1 MENVFTGNDIDQQE
15 IKRESSIDFKMVTFS
30 LAGKDYGID
39 IMKVKEISK
48 AGKFTF
54 VPNSAPYVRGVYNLR
69 GDIISV
75 IDLRIF
81 FNQPAKQTGEND
93 LESMIIV
100 RLEDHVI
107 GIIVDEIDKV
117 VGISSDNVQPP
128 HPLFGDINIKYI
140 SGIAENNN
148 RLYVIL
154 DVDAIFGEK
163 SEDEI
168 KRDTP
173 TAAVPD
179 NYPATFDVEPEKTV
193 AAAAQV
199 ETDQIDRSERELGF
213 IKETLVTFKQFYS
226 SAVNDKWIKLRYSQW
241 FEDRYN
247 SNLSIQ
253 LTGVEDAD
261 KYLQSF
267 YSPFNG
273 QLWTEEYINQ
283 IAQYIPKESSGNF
296 NIWNPGCGKGYE
308 TYSIV
313 SMMKKFKP
321 ELNLKIHGSDKD
333 LISVASA
340 PGLMFN
346 QNMVPDFY
354 EEFMVESNNGLQFLS
369 TMKDLIMFE
378 FRDLENLEVFSR
390 LDMVIIRDVLSF
402 LKEDLQSRVIQ
413 VILDNMKDNGVVIL
427 GKNEVLP
434 DLNGWEDISGN
445 GISAYRKR

>member
-1 MENVFTGNDIDQQE
+1 MENVFTDNDINQLE
-15 IKRESSIDFKMVTFS
+15 IKKESSIDFKMVTFT

-81 FNQPAKQTGEND
+81 FNQPAKQSGEND

-117 VGISSDNVQPP
+117 VGISSENVQPP

-140 SGIAENNN
+140 SGIAENNS

-163 SEDEI
+163 SDEDTISEVTSSAI
-168 KRDTP
+168 P
-173 TAAVPD
+173 ASYAAS
-179 NYPATFDVEPEKTV
+179 FEV
-193 AAAAQV
+193 AAEQQV
-199 ETDQIDRSERELGF
+199 DDRESEKEDRANRELGF
-213 IKETLVTFKQFYS
+213 IKETLVTFKQFYAS
-226 SAVNDKWIKLRYSQW
+226 QVNDGWIRKRYSQW
-241 FEDRYN
+241 FEERYN
-247 SNLSIQ
+247 NDLSIQ
-253 LTGVEDAD
+253 LTGVDDAD
-261 KYLQSF
+261 SYLQTF
-267 YSPFNG
+267 YSPYSNM
-273 QLWTEEYINQ
+273 LWSEEYINQ
-283 IAQYIPKESSGNF
+283 VSQFIPAVSSGNF
-296 NIWNPGCGKGYE
+296 NIWNPGCGKGFE

-313 SMMKKFKP
+313 SMIKKFKP
-321 ELNLKIHGSDKD
+321 ELNIKAHGSDKD

-340 PGLMFN
+340 PGLVFN
-346 QNMVPDFY
+346 NNTVPDFY
-354 EEFMVESNNGLQFLS
+354 DDFMVESSNGLQFIS
-369 TMKDLIMFE
+369 TIKDMIMFE

-390 LDMVIIRDVLSF
+390 LDMVVIRDVISF
-402 LKEDLQSRVIQ
+402 LKGDLQSRVIQ
-413 VILDNMKDNGVVIL
+413 VILDNMKDNGVLIL

-434 DLNGWEDISGN
+434 DLGGWEDISGN
-445 GISAYRKR
+445 GISAYRKK

>member
-1 MENVFTGNDIDQQE
+1 MEKVFTDNDTQQQE
-15 IKRESSIDFKMVTFS
+15 VKKESSIDFKMVTFS
-30 LAGKDYGID
+30 LAGKEYGID

-81 FNQPAKQTGEND
+81 FNQPSKQSVEHD

-107 GIIVDEIDKV
+107 GIIVDDIDKV
-117 VGISSDNVQPP
+117 VGIPSESIQAP

-140 SGIAENNN
+140 SGIAENNS

-163 SEDEI
+163 TEDDN
-168 KRDTP
+168 RADTSVSNKSTSSQGEKP
-173 TAAVPD
+173 VGH
-179 NYPATFDVEPEKTV
+179 KTV
-193 AAAAQV
+193 ASVAEDTV
-199 ETDQIDRSERELGF
+199 DRSERELGF

-226 SAVNDKWIKLRYSQW
+226 SPINDNWIKKRYSQW
-241 FEDRYN
+241 FEERYN
-247 SNLSIQ
+247 SGKSIQ
-253 LTGVEDAD
+253 LTGVEDAE
-261 KYLQSF
+261 KYLQTF
-267 YSPFNG
+267 NSPFTG
-273 QLWTEEYINQ
+273 MLWSEEYINQ
-283 IAQYIPKESSGNF
+283 ISKLIPQGSSGNF
-296 NIWNPGCGKGYE
+296 NVWNPGCGKGYE

-313 SMMKKFKP
+313 SMLKKYRP
-321 ELNLKIHGSDKD
+321 ELNLKLHGSDKD

-346 QNMVPDFY
+346 KNNVPDFY
-354 EEFMVESNNGLQFLS
+354 DEFMVESNNGYQFQTS
-369 TMKDLIMFE
+369 IKDLIMFE

-390 LDMVIIRDVLSF
+390 LDMVFARDVLSF
-402 LKEDLQSRVIQ
+402 LKEDLQKKVLEVI
-413 VILDNMKDNGVVIL
+413 VDNMKDNGVLVL
-427 GKNEVLP
+427 GKNEILP
-434 DLNGWEDISGN
+434 DLAGWEDISHN
-445 GISAYRKR
+445 DINAYRKK

>member
-1 MENVFTGNDIDQQE
+1 MENVFTDNDIDQLE
-15 IKRESSIDFKMVTFS
+15 NKRETSIDFKMVTFS
-30 LAGKDYGID
+30 LAGKDYGVD

-81 FNQPAKQTGEND
+81 FNQPAKQAGEND

-117 VGISSDNVQPP
+117 VGISSDSVQPP

-140 SGIAENNN
+140 SGIAENNS

-163 SEDEI
+163 SEDGAKSDIPSAE
-168 KRDTP
+168 KP
-173 TAAVPD
+173 AEYAA
-179 NYPATFDVEPEKTV
+179 NFDVAPEQQLV
-193 AAAAQV
+193 NSAGDD
-199 ETDQIDRSERELGF
+199 EDRAERELGF
-213 IKETLVTFKQFYS
+213 IKETLITFKQFYS
-226 SAVNDKWIKLRYSQW
+226 SEVNSGWIKKRYSQW

-247 SNLSIQ
+247 KDQSIQ
-253 LTGVEDAD
+253 LTGIDDAD
-261 KYLQSF
+261 SYLLSF
-267 YSPFNG
+267 YSPYTNM
-273 QLWTEEYINQ
+273 LWSEEYINQ
-283 IAQYIPKESSGNF
+283 IALLIPPASNGNF

-313 SMMKKFKP
+313 SMIKKFKP
-321 ELNLKIHGSDKD
+321 EVNLKVHGSDKD

-340 PGLMFN
+340 PGLIFN
-346 QNMVPDFY
+346 NNTVPDFY

-369 TMKDLIMFE
+369 SIKDQIMFE

-402 LKEDLQSRVIQ
+402 LKKDLQKRVVQ
-413 VILDNMKDNGVVIL
+413 VIWDNMKENGVLIL
-427 GKNEVLP
+427 GQNEILP
-434 DLNGWEDISGN
+434 DLDGWEDISGN
-445 GISAYRKR
+445 GICAYRKK

>member
-1 MENVFTGNDIDQQE
+1 MENVFTDNKIDQQT
-15 IKRESSIDFKMVTFS
+15 IKKETSIDFKMVTFT
-30 LAGKDYGID
+30 LAGKDYGIN

-81 FNQPAKQTGEND
+81 FNQPVKQAGEND

-117 VGISSDNVQPP
+117 VGISSEKVQPP

-148 RLYVIL
+148 HLYVIL
-154 DVDAIFGEK
+154 DVDAIFGSKSKEEEK
-163 SEDEI
+163 VEVSTIKSPEDI
-168 KRDTP
+168 SP
-173 TAAVPD
+173 V
-179 NYPATFDVEPEKTV
+179 YSEPEQTFSI
-193 AAAAQV
+193 V
-199 ETDQIDRSERELGF
+199 EEKDNSEWELGF

-226 SAVNDKWIKLRYSQW
+226 TAVNEQWIKKRYSIW

-247 SNLSIQ
+247 NNLSIQ
-253 LTGVEDAD
+253 LTDLDDAEA
-261 KYLQSF
+261 YLQPF
-267 YSPFNG
+267 YSPFTNT
-273 QLWTEEYINQ
+273 LWSEEYINTIQ
-283 IAQYIPKESSGNF
+283 KFISTEPGGNF

-313 SMMKKFKP
+313 SMLKKIRP
-321 ELNLKIHGSDKD
+321 EQNLKVHGSDKD

-340 PGLMFN
+340 PGLLFDKST
-346 QNMVPDFY
+346 VPDFY
-354 EEFMVESNNGLQFLS
+354 DEFMIESGGGYQFLS
-369 TMKDLIMFE
+369 SIKDLIMFE
-378 FRDLENLEVFSR
+378 FRDLENLEIFSK

-402 LKEDLQSRVIQ
+402 LKEDLQSKVIK
-413 VILDNMKDNGVVIL
+413 VITENMKENGIL
-427 GKNEVLP
+427 VLGQNEVLP
-434 DLNGWEDISGN
+434 DSSDWESLSDN
-445 GISAYRKR
+445 GIMVYRKR

>member
-1 MENVFTGNDIDQQE
+1 MENVITDNDLNQQE
-15 IKRESSIDFKMVTFS
+15 IKKESSIDFKMVTFS

-81 FNQPAKQTGEND
+81 FNQPAKQSGEND

-117 VGISSDNVQPP
+117 VGISSQDVQPP

-154 DVDAIFGEK
+154 DVDAIFGTKSDEEEK
-163 SEDEI
+163 
-168 KRDTP
+168 KDTSILS
-173 TAAVPD
+173 TGE
-179 NYPATFDVEPEKTV
+179 NYPETAEVEQVQASVAVTEKT
-193 AAAAQV
+193 
-199 ETDQIDRSERELGF
+199 ERSERELGF

-226 SAVNDKWIKLRYSQW
+226 SAVNDSWIKKRYSQW

-247 SNLSIQ
+247 KDLSIQ

-267 YSPFNG
+267 YSPYTSM
-273 QLWTEEYINQ
+273 LWSEEYIEQ
-283 IAQYIPKESSGNF
+283 MSQFIPKESSGNF

-308 TYSIV
+308 TYSVV
-313 SMMKKFKP
+313 SMIKKYKP
-321 ELNLKIHGSDKD
+321 ELNLKVHGSDKD

-346 QNMVPDFY
+346 KNTVPDFY
-354 EEFMVESNNGLQFLS
+354 NEFMVEGKNGFQFQ
-369 TMKDLIMFE
+369 TFIKDLIMFE

-402 LKEDLQSRVIQ
+402 LKEDLQSRVLE
-413 VILDNMKDNGVVIL
+413 VILDNLKDNGVMIL

-434 DLNGWEDISGN
+434 NLSGWEDISAN
-445 GISAYRKR
+445 GICAYRKK

>member
-1 MENVFTGNDIDQQE
+1 MENVFTDNDINQLE
-15 IKRESSIDFKMVTFS
+15 IKKESSIDFKMVTFT

-81 FNQPAKQTGEND
+81 FNQPAKQSGEND

-117 VGISSDNVQPP
+117 VGISSENVQPP

-140 SGIAENNN
+140 SGIAENNS

-163 SEDEI
+163 SDEDTISEVTSSAI
-168 KRDTP
+168 P
-173 TAAVPD
+173 ASYAAS
-179 NYPATFDVEPEKTV
+179 FEV
-193 AAAAQV
+193 AAEQQV
-199 ETDQIDRSERELGF
+199 DDRESEKEDRANRELGF
-213 IKETLVTFKQFYS
+213 IKETLVTFKQFYAS
-226 SAVNDKWIKLRYSQW
+226 QVNDGWIRKRYSLW
-241 FEDRYN
+241 FEERYN
-247 SNLSIQ
+247 NDLSIQ
-253 LTGVEDAD
+253 LTGVDDAD
-261 KYLQSF
+261 SYLQTF
-267 YSPFNG
+267 YSPYSNM
-273 QLWTEEYINQ
+273 LWSEEYINQ
-283 IAQYIPKESSGNF
+283 VSQFIPAVSSGNF
-296 NIWNPGCGKGYE
+296 NIWNPGCGKGFE

-313 SMMKKFKP
+313 SMIKKFKP
-321 ELNLKIHGSDKD
+321 ELNIKAHGSDKD

-340 PGLMFN
+340 PGLVFN
-346 QNMVPDFY
+346 NNTVPGFY
-354 EEFMVESNNGLQFLS
+354 DDFMVESSNGLQFIS
-369 TMKDLIMFE
+369 TIKDMIMFE

-390 LDMVIIRDVLSF
+390 LDMVVIRDVISF
-402 LKEDLQSRVIQ
+402 LKGDLQSRVIQ
-413 VILDNMKDNGVVIL
+413 VILDNMKDNGVLIL

-434 DLNGWEDISGN
+434 DLGGWEDISGN
-445 GISAYRKR
+445 GISAYRKK

>member
-1 MENVFTGNDIDQQE
+1 MENVFTDNDIDQQV
-15 IKRESSIDFKMVTFS
+15 IKKESSIDFKMVTFS
-30 LAGKDYGID
+30 LAGKDYGVD

-81 FNQPAKQTGEND
+81 FNQPAMQAGDHD

-117 VGISSDNVQPP
+117 VGISSDSVQPP

-154 DVDAIFGEK
+154 DVDAIFGGKTEDDSTADISLSNK
-163 SEDEI
+163 SERYNSEDKE
-168 KRDTP
+168 
-173 TAAVPD
+173 
-179 NYPATFDVEPEKTV
+179 TV
-193 AAAAQV
+193 AEKPSV
-199 ETDQIDRSERELGF
+199 SDKLDNTERELEF
-213 IKETLVTFKQFYS
+213 IKETLITFKQFYAS
-226 SAVNDKWIKLRYSQW
+226 SINDQWIKKRYSQW

-247 SNLSIQ
+247 ADLSIQ
-253 LTGVEDAD
+253 LTGVDDAE
-261 KYLQSF
+261 KYLQTF
-267 YSPFNG
+267 YSPFTG
-273 QLWTEEYINQ
+273 MLWSEEYINEVSKL
-283 IAQYIPKESSGNF
+283 IPNTTSGNF

-308 TYSIV
+308 SYSIV
-313 SMMKKFKP
+313 SMIKKYKP

-346 QNMVPDFY
+346 KGNVPDFY
-354 EEFMVESNNGLQFLS
+354 NEFMVESSNGYQFQTS
-369 TMKDLIMFE
+369 IKDLIMFE

-402 LKEDLQSRVIQ
+402 LKKDLQSRILQ
-413 VILDNMKDNGVVIL
+413 VIFDNIKENGVLII
-427 GKNEVLP
+427 GKNEVLR
-434 DLNGWEDISGN
+434 DLDGWEDISSN
-445 GISAYRKR
+445 GINAYRKK

>member
-1 MENVFTGNDIDQQE
+1 MENVFTDNSVNQQD

-81 FNQPAKQTGEND
+81 FNQPAKQSGEND

-100 RLEDHVI
+100 RLEDHVM

-117 VGISSDNVQPP
+117 VGISSENVQPP

-140 SGIAENNN
+140 SGVAENNN

-163 SEDEI
+163 SDEDKKTDVTTNI
-168 KRDTP
+168 KP
-173 TAAVPD
+173 ESYASE
-179 NYPATFDVEPEKTV
+179 YKSEVEQSQPV
-193 AAAAQV
+193 ANDQV
-199 ETDQIDRSERELGF
+199 DRSDRELGF
-213 IKETLVTFKQFYS
+213 IKETLITFKQFYA
-226 SAVNDKWIKLRYSQW
+226 SAVNEKWIKKRYSNW

-247 SNLSIQ
+247 DNQSIQ
-253 LTGVEDAD
+253 LTGIDDAD
-261 KYLQSF
+261 SYLSSF
-267 YSPFNG
+267 YSPYNG
-273 QLWTEEYINQ
+273 TLWSEEYINQ
-283 IAQYIPKESSGNF
+283 IARFIPGETSGNF

-313 SMMKKFKP
+313 SMIKKFKP
-321 ELNLKIHGSDKD
+321 DFNLKIHGSDKD

-340 PGLMFN
+340 PGLLFGKST
-346 QNMVPDFY
+346 VPDFY
-354 EEFMVESNNGLQFLS
+354 DEFMVEGNNGYQFLTS
-369 TMKDLIMFE
+369 LKDLIMFE

-402 LKEDLQSRVIQ
+402 LKDDLQNKVIQ
-413 VILDNMKDNGVVIL
+413 VILDNMKDKGILIL
-427 GKNEVLP
+427 GKNEELP
-434 DLNGWEDISGN
+434 DLNGWDDISES
-445 GISAYRKR
+445 GITVYRKK

>member
-1 MENVFTGNDIDQQE
+1 MENVITDNVLEQQE
-15 IKRESSIDFKMVTFS
+15 IKKESSIDFKMVTFS
-30 LAGKDYGID
+30 LAGKDYGVD

-81 FNQPAKQTGEND
+81 FNQPAKQSGEND

-117 VGISSDNVQPP
+117 VGISSESVQPP

-140 SGIAENNN
+140 SGIAESNS

-154 DVDAIFGEK
+154 DVDAIFGTK
-163 SEDEI
+163 SEEVVPKETLKSESLQDDAPSIESV
-168 KRDTP
+168 P
-173 TAAVPD
+173 QAVSAAIPD
-179 NYPATFDVEPEKTV
+179 PK
-193 AAAAQV
+193 
-199 ETDQIDRSERELGF
+199 DRSDRELGF

-226 SAVNDKWIKLRYSQW
+226 SAINDNWIKSRYSQW
-241 FEDRYN
+241 FEERYN
-247 SNLSIQ
+247 KDQSIQ
-253 LTGVEDAD
+253 LTGIDDAEN
-261 KYLQSF
+261 YLSSF
-267 YSPFNG
+267 YSPYTNM
-273 QLWTEEYINQ
+273 LWSEDYINQ
-283 IAQYIPKESSGNF
+283 IAQFIPKVSSGNF

-308 TYSIV
+308 TYSII
-313 SMMKKFKP
+313 SMMKKFRP
-321 ELNLKIHGSDKD
+321 ELNLKVHGSDKD

-340 PGLMFN
+340 PGLLFN
-346 QNMVPDFY
+346 KNSVPDFY
-354 EEFMVESNNGLQFLS
+354 DEFMVESNSGLQFLS
-369 TMKDLIMFE
+369 SIKDLIMFE

-402 LKEDLQSRVIQ
+402 LKEDLQEKVLQ
-413 VILDNMKDNGVVIL
+413 VILENLKDDGILIL
-427 GKNEVLP
+427 GKNEILP
-434 DLNGWEDISGN
+434 DLNGWEDISEN

>member
-1 MENVFTGNDIDQQE
+1 MENVFTDNDINQLE
-15 IKRESSIDFKMVTFS
+15 IKKESSIDFKMVTFT

-81 FNQPAKQTGEND
+81 FNQPAKQSGEND

-117 VGISSDNVQPP
+117 VGISSENVQPP

-140 SGIAENNN
+140 SGIAENNS

-163 SEDEI
+163 SDEDTISEVTSSAI
-168 KRDTP
+168 P
-173 TAAVPD
+173 ASYAAS
-179 NYPATFDVEPEKTV
+179 FEV
-193 AAAAQV
+193 AAEQQV
-199 ETDQIDRSERELGF
+199 DDRESEKEDRANRELGF
-213 IKETLVTFKQFYS
+213 IKETLVTFKQFYAS
-226 SAVNDKWIKLRYSQW
+226 QVNDGWIRKRYSQW
-241 FEDRYN
+241 FEERYN
-247 SNLSIQ
+247 NDLSIQ
-253 LTGVEDAD
+253 LTGVDDAD
-261 KYLQSF
+261 SYLQTF
-267 YSPFNG
+267 YSPYSNM
-273 QLWTEEYINQ
+273 LWSEEYINQ
-283 IAQYIPKESSGNF
+283 VSQFIPAVSSGNF
-296 NIWNPGCGKGYE
+296 NIWNPGCGKGFE

-313 SMMKKFKP
+313 SMIKKFKP
-321 ELNLKIHGSDKD
+321 ELNIKAHGSDKD

-340 PGLMFN
+340 PGLVFN
-346 QNMVPDFY
+346 NNTVPGFY
-354 EEFMVESNNGLQFLS
+354 DDFMVESSNGLQFIS
-369 TMKDLIMFE
+369 TIKDMIMFE

-390 LDMVIIRDVLSF
+390 LDMVVIRDVISF
-402 LKEDLQSRVIQ
+402 LKGDLQSRVIQ
-413 VILDNMKDNGVVIL
+413 VILDNMKDNGVLIL

-434 DLNGWEDISGN
+434 DLGGWEDISGN
-445 GISAYRKR
+445 GISAYRKK

>member
-1 MENVFTGNDIDQQE
+1 MENVFTDSDIKEQE
-15 IKRESSIDFKMVTFS
+15 IKKESSIDFKMVTFT

-54 VPNSAPYVRGVYNLR
+54 VPNSAPYVKGVYNLR

-81 FNQPAKQTGEND
+81 FNQPAKQAGEND

-117 VGISSDNVQPP
+117 VGISSGSVQPP

-140 SGIAENNN
+140 SGIAENKN

-163 SEDEI
+163 AEEESRIDVSI
-168 KRDTP
+168 PDTS
-173 TAAVPD
+173 D
-179 NYPATFDVEPEKTV
+179 NYNPTFDAEVQ
-193 AAAAQV
+193 QV
-199 ETDQIDRSERELGF
+199 TAPSADPDDRSERELGF

-226 SAVNDKWIKLRYSQW
+226 SAVNDSWIKKRYSQW

-247 SNLSIQ
+247 NDQSIQ
-253 LTGVEDAD
+253 LTGVDDAD
-261 KYLQSF
+261 SYLMPF
-267 YSPFNG
+267 YSPYTNM
-273 QLWTEEYINQ
+273 LWDEEYINAISQ
-283 IAQYIPKESSGNF
+283 LIPAQSSGNY

-308 TYSIV
+308 TYSVV
-313 SMMKKFKP
+313 SMLKKQYP
-321 ELNLKIHGSDKD
+321 ELNLKVHGSDKD

-340 PGLMFN
+340 PGLLFN
-346 QNMVPDFY
+346 KNSVPDY
-354 EEFMVESNNGLQFLS
+354 YDEFMVESNNGLQFLS
-369 TMKDLIMFE
+369 TIKDLIMFE

-402 LKEDLQSRVIQ
+402 LKEDLQKRVLQ
-413 VILDNMKDNGVVIL
+413 VILDNMKDNGVLIL
-427 GKNEVLP
+427 GKNEILP
-434 DLNGWEDISGN
+434 DISGWEDISVN
-445 GISAYRKR
+445 GISAYKKK